1 VQAKFFSTPPARFS
15 PITITFPTFVYFP
28 PLIRQSLLRSI
39 AVVVP
44 FWAFASPAVA
54 KVSATPTVSPTGRS
68 IDDEAFRAAH
78 RASQSVSHW
87 LGTPRSAEVLGRI
100 FHGGEALSSNHLAD
114 IFEREAGACRL
125 ELRSHHELSGAFGA
139 FTPRGANG
147 RPTLYLNADWL
158 HCGASDAAVQ
168 RVLVEEMG
176 HLIDHLLHPGIDS
189 PGDEGQLFA
198 AAVLGQEPGSQEL
211 VEIQQEDDS
220 LVLTIDGSR
229 LLVEC
234 AANIVDA
241 KFSAF
246 DFSVGSGD
254 QRIAGSANTPGES
267 WLYLDVLTIDG
278 KTVDAIVTF
287 DSISSGSSMTTFDSN
302 SNPYGSAITWGSSA
316 NFLQPN
322 FTWGA
327 GGGSADFSI
336 RFIES
341 GSYNASS
348 NPSGS
353 PLILR
358 NVLANSYDVDST
370 TTSSSAQYTIFSN
383 IGGLELHGSTQLAV
397 TGDSAQ
403 TQISAIGFPGNIQ
416 ADPGTETGDKYRV
429 RVSYDELPVLSFT
442 VGANGSGIA
451 YYSIDVGPGPG
462 FTSVQN
468 FDLLLG
474 GGEVVTSESGTS
486 DTFTLVLGAQPSS
499 DVTIS
504 LTDLDTS
511 EGALS
516 TTSLTFTPANWATP
530 QQITVTGV
538 ADALV
543 DGDVKYTL
551 KAQASSTDL
560 RFDGRMV
567 LVDVTNLDVLPPV
580 DGPLTVS
587 NVVVNEASPFAVFT
601 VSGEAGQKA
610 MLSLSNGTAG
620 SADYGP
626 GLETFDGTKWVPYT
640 TGALVSLDAN
650 GKLLVRTPI
659 QQDTAFENS
668 ETFTLTA
675 TNTSGSPGSGTGT
688 IKDDGTGDIFL
699 ADNKAATPS
708 LPTDPGYPTL
718 DDDRA
723 LTVSSV
729 TVNEASPFAV
739 FTVSGQPGQKAML
752 SLSNGTA
759 GSADYGPGLETFDG
773 TKWVPYTTGALV
785 SLDANGKLLVRT
797 PIQQDTAFE
806 NSETFTLTATNTS
819 GSPGSG
825 TGTIK
830 DDGTGDIFLADNKAA
845 TPSLPTDPGYPTL
858 DDDRALTVSSV
869 TVNEASPF
877 AVFTVSGQPGQKAML
892 SLSNGTAGSADYG
905 PGLETF
911 DGTKWVTYTT
921 GALVS
926 LDANGKLLVRT
937 PIQQDSLQETS
948 EIFSLVATN
957 TSGTPAT
964 GNADIRDDGTGDIFG
979 PDGAPDP
986 IAPKDDDRPL
996 AVSSPVVNEGSP
1008 YAVFAVSGASG
1019 QLASFALADGTA
1031 GSADYGPTLEF
1042 FDGSRWVAYVNGTQ
1056 VTLDKNGTLLLRTPV
1071 TNDGVTE
1078 ISEKFDLIATNTG
1091 GTAAVGT
1098 AEIRDD
1104 GKGTVFGPLG
1114 QPDPAAINDDDRPL
1128 TVSNVT
1134 AHESLGYAVFTVGGA
1149 QDQLVSLDT
1158 RDGTATEGS
1167 GDFGPGLEYFDG
1179 ANWIAYTGGYVS
1191 LSSAG
1196 QIQVRISLKDDG
1208 VAEGLENFQLA
1219 ARNTG
1224 YDGTL
1229 GEYRGTARVPERIVE
1244 LYVMENET
1252 FISPYA
1258 SHFSGYSGYH
1268 IVGGPDDVMFVSDAA
1283 STNLEFKLPA
1293 TYFLGGDNQH
1303 RVVVEAN
1310 DPGADPDQALFIVNV
1325 MSFKAISLTPLGS
1338 LRLDRQSG
1346 LYKQQ
1351 LRVANLHVHPIG
1363 GLRFTVSLIPGAT
1376 LFNANTTTVGGEG
1389 AIRYDGVLAG
1399 INEVGSSFDVTVE
1412 VLYKSLSSTNGGAG
1426 ATLPDPLYRPDLI
1439 VMEPSGPPPA
1449 PDSTAPTVSY
1459 VRLFNGDSMIEWE
1472 TVVGETYAVEYSS
1485 DLRTWIRVNPLI
1497 VANSHRTQWIDN
1509 GLPKT
1514 MSHPSAAGS
1523 RFYRVVLL
1531 K

>member
-1 VQAKFFSTPPARFS
+1 
-15 PITITFPTFVYFP
+15 
-28 PLIRQSLLRSI
+28 
-39 AVVVP
+39 VVP

-114 IFEREAGACRL
+114 IFEREAGDCRL

-797 PIQQDTAFE
+797 PIQ
-806 NSETFTLTATNTS
+806 
-819 GSPGSG
+819 
-825 TGTIK
+825 K
-830 DDGTGDIFLADNKAA
+830 
-845 TPSLPTDPGYPTL
+845 
-858 DDDRALTVSSV
+858 
-869 TVNEASPF
+869 
-877 AVFTVSGQPGQKAML
+877 
-892 SLSNGTAGSADYG
+892 
-905 PGLETF
+905 
-911 DGTKWVTYTT
+911 
-921 GALVS
+921 
-926 LDANGKLLVRT
+926 
-937 PIQQDSLQETS
+937 DSLQETS

-1008 YAVFAVSGASG
+1008 YAVFTVSGASG

-1071 TNDGVTE
+1071 TNDGITE

-1191 LSSAG
+1191 LSTAG

-1449 PDSTAPTVSY
+1449 PDSTAPTVSF